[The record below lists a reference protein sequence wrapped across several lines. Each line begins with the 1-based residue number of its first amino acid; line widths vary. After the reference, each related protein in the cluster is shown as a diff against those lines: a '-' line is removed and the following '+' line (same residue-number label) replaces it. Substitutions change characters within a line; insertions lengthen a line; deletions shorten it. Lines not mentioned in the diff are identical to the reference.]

1 MGSALI
7 FLGFSL
13 IAIGAIWATACGII
27 LLVRAFRE
35 SLLWGFG
42 CILVGVVGLVFMIMH
57 WDQNKR
63 LFFAHLGAVAVMAL
77 GYGLLMLTPLA
88 TGNAFQST
96 RLATAQSTP
105 GTSATPATSP
115 TATAKPSQSPA
126 KSESAKETKQDLIA
140 KKKDELKE
148 LYGSLTAWAQRL
160 QEKRKL
166 LHSDK
171 PDEVRAFND
180 DSAGYQAA
188 LTDYKSQAA
197 QLKKLQEAK

>member
-1 MGSALI
+1 MGSILI
-7 FLGFSL
+7 FLAFAL

-42 CILVGVVGLVFMIMH
+42 CILVGVLGLVFMIMH

-63 LFFAHLGAVAVMAL
+63 LFFAHLGAVAVMVL

-88 TGNAFQST
+88 AGHAFQRT
-96 RLATAQSTP
+96 HLATAQSTP
-105 GTSATPATSP
+105 EASATPAAP
-115 TATAKPSQSPA
+115 TTAKPAQSPA
-126 KSESAKETKQDLIA
+126 KSESAKDKKQDLIA
-140 KKKDELKE
+140 QKKDELKE
-148 LYGSLTAWAQRL
+148 LYGSLTSWAQRL

-166 LHSDK
+166 LHSEK

-188 LTDYKSQAA
+188 LTDYKSQVA